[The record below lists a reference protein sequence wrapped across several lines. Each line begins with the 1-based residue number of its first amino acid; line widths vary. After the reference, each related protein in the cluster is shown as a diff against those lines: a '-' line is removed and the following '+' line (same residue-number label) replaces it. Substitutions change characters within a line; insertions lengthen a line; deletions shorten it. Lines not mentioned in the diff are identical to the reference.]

1 MVYGQSKSAA
11 KIVEIGSMKL
21 DLHQMAINIFAT
33 CLKDGISLDIQWIP
47 REQNTRAYY
56 LSHIIDPDGWQ
67 ITLEFYTP

>member
-1 MVYGQSKSAA
+1 
-11 KIVEIGSMKL
+11 
-21 DLHQMAINIFAT
+21 MAINIFAT